1 MASFQD
7 RAQHAIAQL
16 DKELSKYPILNNLE
30 RQTSVPKVYAIL
42 GLVGVYFFLV
52 FFNIA
57 GEFLVNFAGFL
68 IPGYYSL
75 QALFTSTTTD
85 DTQWLT
91 YWVVY
96 AFLTVIESAIHA
108 AYWFRMFEHDPPS
121 VLDFADH
128 RAAFYYIFKFVLI
141 LWMALP
147 QTNGAQIVFT
157 SFLQPL
163 VGRFFSSTGTSAN
176 LRAQAEA
183 ASKPH
188 ST

>member
-1 MASFQD
+1 MASFQE
-7 RAQHAIAQL
+7 RAQHTIAQL
-16 DKELSKYPILNNLE
+16 DKELSKYPVLANLE
-30 RQTSVPKVYAIL
+30 RQTNVPKVYVIL

-68 IPGYYSL
+68 VPGYYSL
-75 QALFTSTTTD
+75 QALFTSSTKD

-91 YWVVY
+91 YWVVF
-96 AFLTVIESAIHA
+96 AFLTVVESAISA
-108 AYWFRMFEHDPPS
+108 AYWFP
-121 VLDFADH
+121 
-128 RAAFYYIFKFVLI
+128 FYYIFKFCLI
-141 LWMALP
+141 MWMALP
-147 QTNGAQIVFT
+147 QTGGAQIVFH
-157 SFLQPL
+157 SFLQPVL
-163 VGRFFSSTGTSAN
+163 GRFFSSSGTSSN

>member
-16 DKELSKYPILNNLE
+16 DKELSKYPVLNNLE
-30 RQTSVPKVYAIL
+30 RQTSVPKVYVIL

-57 GEFLVNFAGFL
+57 GEFLVNLAGFL
-68 IPGYYSL
+68 LPGYYSL
-75 QALFTSTTTD
+75 AALFTSGTTD

-91 YWVVY
+91 YWVVFS
-96 AFLTVIESAIHA
+96 FLTVIESAINA
-108 AYWFRMFEHDPPS
+108 AYWFP
-121 VLDFADH
+121 
-128 RAAFYYIFKFVLI
+128 FYYIFKFVLV

-147 QTNGAQIVFT
+147 QTNGAQIVFH

-183 ASKPH
+183 ASKAH

>member
-1 MASFQD
+1 MASFQE
-7 RAQHAIAQL
+7 RAQHSIAQL
-16 DKELSKYPILNNLE
+16 DKELSKYPVLANLE
-30 RQTSVPKVYAIL
+30 RQTNVPKVYAIL

-68 IPGYYSL
+68 VPGYYSL
-75 QALFTSTTTD
+75 QALFTTSTKD

-91 YWVVY
+91 YWVVF
-96 AFLTVIESAIHA
+96 AFLTVVESAISA
-108 AYWFRMFEHDPPS
+108 AYWFP
-121 VLDFADH
+121 
-128 RAAFYYIFKFVLI
+128 FYYIFKFVLI
-141 LWMALP
+141 MWMALP
-147 QTNGAQIVFT
+147 QTSGAQVVFH
-157 SFLQPL
+157 SFLQPVL
-163 VGRFFSSTGTSAN
+163 GRFFSSSGTSSN

>member
-1 MASFQD
+1 MASFQE
-7 RAQHAIAQL
+7 RAQHTIAQL
-16 DKELSKYPILNNLE
+16 DKELSKYPVLANLE
-30 RQTSVPKVYAIL
+30 RQTNVPKVYVIL
-42 GLVGVYFFLV
+42 GLVGIYFFLV

-68 IPGYYSL
+68 LPGYYSL
-75 QALFTSTTTD
+75 QALFTSSTKD

-91 YWVVY
+91 YWVVF
-96 AFLTVIESAIHA
+96 AFLTVIESAISA
-108 AYWFRMFEHDPPS
+108 AYWFP
-121 VLDFADH
+121 
-128 RAAFYYIFKFVLI
+128 FYYIFKFVLI

-147 QTNGAQIVFT
+147 QTNGAQVVFH
-157 SFLQPL
+157 SFLQPVL
-163 VGRFFSSTGTSAN
+163 GRFFSSTGTSAN